1 MSTRTRTDYLLWG
14 ALGCALVG
22 TAHAEYTLATAVG
35 VHWMV
40 AAAVPGAL
48 DLYVIRAL
56 QVHRDVF
63 LAVLVMT
70 AANVASYL
78 VQAGDLPVG
87 WPLRSAV
94 GALAPLILWRVHSL
108 RYARTRKE
116 LLWGLKA
123 GAVDAPE
130 YDEPE
135 THLVEDE
142 EEVQLSAPVLKLVPK
157 VSTSAPEPDADW
169 LPDFL
174 TQHSDAD
181 WLPDFLAQQ
190 VHPSTPAPAPLIPP
204 LPVEYAPEAQ
214 ASTPHSGYLNATD
227 YAYLNL
233 ATEYV
238 ATTAAP
244 SVRGLKE
251 YAGVGQD
258 RASRLLKHLKEET

>member
-1 MSTRTRTDYLLWG
+1 MSTRTRTDLLLWG
-14 ALGCALVG
+14 ALGCALIG
-22 TAHAEYTLATAVG
+22 TAHAEYTLATAAG
-35 VHWMV
+35 AHWFV

-63 LAVLVMT
+63 LAVLVMA

-108 RYARTRKE
+108 RYTRTRKE
-116 LLWGLKA
+116 LLWGLNA

-130 YDEPE
+130 YDGDEP
-135 THLVEDE
+135 HPVEDE
-142 EEVQLSAPVLKLVPK
+142 DEVQLSAPVLKLVPRT
-157 VSTSAPEPDADW
+157 STPAPED
-169 LPDFL
+169 
-174 TQHSDAD
+174 DAD

-204 LPVEYAPEAQ
+204 LPVEYAPEVQTGA
-214 ASTPHSGYLNATD
+214 PHPGHLNATD

-258 RASRLLKHLKEET
+258 RASRLLKYLKEET